1 MFIEPLEARVAP
13 AALIA
18 LTLTGTSLKISL
30 SSSEQ
35 ITTSVDPNG
44 VFDIAGMAGDAFTL
58 NGHLLQT
65 TGGSTPVA
73 ALTGHHIGAVSI
85 VDSNAGDQDIINI
98 SGPILG
104 SLSIGLS
111 GASSTIVLNTPK
123 VQGALSVKTP
133 LGGTTIDFNNNVSTV
148 IGGPVKLA
156 LGIGINQVFEDT
168 PQLEVDGAFTET
180 GGPVKAGQTIVG
192 SNTFVAEGSSFLNVA
207 GSLSFSSKFAPGSFS
222 VLGPNLEVGGNLLV
236 VTTGA
241 VGGLPTLI
249 VANSIYVGGNLS
261 ITSNSSESLA
271 VGGQTVNVDGKVTLV
286 QGGSGEIGISATN
299 GPLNIGALVA
309 TGHGGEFV
317 LGGVVG
323 AGDVS
328 GLAFAGATMIG
339 GGMKLSNF
347 GSVEMFA
354 VGEIGGSVS
363 IAGVSQVTV
372 DSGATSANGHLAV
385 GGTFTVSAPP
395 PPATGKAS
403 MNTVS
408 IGDVVVGGSLTI
420 NGNNG
425 NGNYSLTD
433 TAILGS
439 TTLNLGTKV
448 GVTNVAVT
456 IAETFGDH
464 QSFFANGFTANLP
477 GSGSLVFT
485 EVNFPPDLMVF
496 GQATISE
503 PAGST

>member
-1 MFIEPLEARVAP
+1 
-13 AALIA
+13 
-18 LTLTGTSLKISL
+18 
-30 SSSEQ
+30 
-35 ITTSVDPNG
+35 
-44 VFDIAGMAGDAFTL
+44 
-58 NGHLLQT
+58 
-65 TGGSTPVA
+65 
-73 ALTGHHIGAVSI
+73 
-85 VDSNAGDQDIINI
+85 
-98 SGPILG
+98 
-104 SLSIGLS
+104 
-111 GASSTIVLNTPK
+111 
-123 VQGALSVKTP
+123 
-133 LGGTTIDFNNNVSTV
+133 
-148 IGGPVKLA
+148 
-156 LGIGINQVFEDT
+156 
-168 PQLEVDGAFTET
+168 
-180 GGPVKAGQTIVG
+180 
-192 SNTFVAEGSSFLNVA
+192 
-207 GSLSFSSKFAPGSFS
+207 
-222 VLGPNLEVGGNLLV
+222 
-236 VTTGA
+236 
-241 VGGLPTLI
+241 
-249 VANSIYVGGNLS
+249 
-261 ITSNSSESLA
+261 
-271 VGGQTVNVDGKVTLV
+271 
-286 QGGSGEIGISATN
+286 
-299 GPLNIGALVA
+299 LNIGALVA

-347 GSVEMFA
+347 GSVEMLA
-354 VGEIGGSVS
+354 IGEIGGSVS

-503 PAGST
+503 PAGSTLTTTLPAALFALPVKFSTSK